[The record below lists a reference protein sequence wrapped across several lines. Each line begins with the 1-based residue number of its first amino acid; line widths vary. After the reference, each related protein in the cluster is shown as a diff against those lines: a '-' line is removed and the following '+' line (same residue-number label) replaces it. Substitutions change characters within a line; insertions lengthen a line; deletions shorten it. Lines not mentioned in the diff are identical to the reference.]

1 MLRTCSVVHS
11 TIWTPS
17 LLLSRDLLC
26 NWFDLT
32 ILALA
37 LDRVLVLRRRRPMGA
52 HEWLRRLLATVWRV
66 ALILTLATALLIAT
80 VLALVLILAARR
92 WAALSTTV
100 VTAVVILGVSLRLI
114 LGVKRHCR
122 ASLRQGAGQHAHRDK
137 ELSSHLKFKFAKRS
151 AHI

>member
-1 MLRTCSVVHS
+1 
-11 TIWTPS
+11 
-17 LLLSRDLLC
+17 
-26 NWFDLT
+26 
-32 ILALA
+32 
-37 LDRVLVLRRRRPMGA
+37 MGA
-52 HEWLRRLLATVWRV
+52 HERLRRLLATVWRV